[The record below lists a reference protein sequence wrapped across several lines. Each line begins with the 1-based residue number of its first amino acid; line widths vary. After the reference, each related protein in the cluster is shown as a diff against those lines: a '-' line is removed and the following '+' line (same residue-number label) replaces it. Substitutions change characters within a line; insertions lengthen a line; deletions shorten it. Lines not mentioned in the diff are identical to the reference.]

1 MVELKRYKD
10 NVGIIDERRM
20 RNDRAQEVE
29 WRKRGLPT
37 MLNGGEPGCM
47 IYETTV
53 IDSVIRARREM

>member
-29 WRKRGLPT
+29 WRKRGLLT
-37 MLNGGEPGCM
+37 VLNGGEPGCM
-47 IYETTV
+47 IYETTA
-53 IDSVIRARREM
+53 IDSVIRARMEM